1 MTQAIEALQGVMEDA
16 MIFKNPI
23 QCGNCRNTMGFR
35 LGSEPMGSVYCFA
48 CEDFVTHREEQREK
62 DDEVYRQLRR

>member
-1 MTQAIEALQGVMEDA
+1 

-23 QCGNCRNTMGFR
+23 QCGNCRNTVAFR

-48 CEDFVTHREEQREK
+48 CEDAVTHQQEMQEENEK
-62 DDEVYRQLRR
+62 AYRAAVSRS